1 MLLEVATAAA
11 DPAAAAGSAL
21 GAFVAQ
27 LAGAGPV
34 GALLAAV
41 AGFQVLGLVKDTR
54 ASKGID
60 ALADLAAQVEAA
72 TSQAS
77 GTVET
82 VAEAGASTVI
92 GTVVINAQRKEA
104 AEIRREFENLIKGKK
119 QRKGGKR

>member
-60 ALADLAAQVEAA
+60 ALADLAARVKVCEEWQAARDKERDLEAA
-72 TSQAS
+72 REEGAR
-77 GTVET
+77 
-82 VAEAGASTVI
+82 AAREATG
-92 GTVVINAQRKEA
+92 RH
-104 AEIRREFENLIKGKK
+104 RRSPPP
-119 QRKGGKR
+119 